1 MQPRE
6 SVIQMEILIIEP
18 NSTLLDALRD
28 RLTADGY
35 TVTAAETGTDAL
47 RLLDAPRFDAV
58 LLDWM
63 MPDMDGISVL
73 RELRTRALDTPV
85 MLLSTRTSV
94 ADRVLGLDSGADDYL
109 IKPFHMDEC
118 MARVRR
124 LVRPYRRKPEQ
135 AAAPINGTLYCVADL
150 TVDPVHH
157 VATRGGKRL
166 ALSAKECA
174 ILEYM
179 ACNQNMTLTQ
189 QQIETHISPEISE
202 SSTAIVPVYIHYLR
216 RKVDAGYA
224 VKLLHT
230 VRGGGYMLSAEYSPK
245 QKYFERIRAAV

>member
-1 MQPRE
+1 
-6 SVIQMEILIIEP
+6 MEILLAEP
-18 NSTLLDALRD
+18 NEALAGALRD
-28 RLTADGY
+28 RLTEDGFSAV
-35 TVTAAETGTDAL
+35 TVLTGTDAL

-58 LLDWM
+58 LLDWTL
-63 MPDMDGISVL
+63 PDMDGISVL

-124 LVRPYRRKPEQ
+124 MVRTYQRKADAKPSSGGSLHC
-135 AAAPINGTLYCVADL
+135 IADL
-150 TVDPVHH
+150 TVDTAHH

-174 ILEYM
+174 ILEYL
-179 ACNQNMTLTQ
+179 ASHPDTALSQ
-189 QQIETHISPEISE
+189 QQIESHVSPAFTDG
-202 SSTAIVPVYIHYLR
+202 STAIVPVYIHYLR
-216 RKVDAGYA
+216 RKVDEGYT

-230 VRGGGYMLSAEYSPK
+230 VRGGGYMLSAEGLPARK
-245 QKYFERIRAAV
+245 TRRFRRICAPAV